1 MSIQDEKYSLSSPL
15 EPRKDEHLTLV
26 DNMSTDVEGEPLK
39 NYLSTRQLP
48 ALDTLQNNY
57 QNDDYIRIKLS
68 GMSVGVS
75 PNSSPRGH
83 PQYQY
88 EQRAE
93 YFPPVEETNKRF
105 DPIRSSVN
113 NTPLLRRIMHHDPS
127 SSQRRHSIA
136 NMDLNSRS
144 SPLHE
149 PHLYQPTPPSHN
161 HHHNHHHSQQ
171 QQQQKQVQQVQ
182 PQQPQQLQS
191 FSGHYSAPSS
201 PPLHHSHQ
209 KLTKHPLLSF
219 SPYNPRSKSMI
230 EDDLPPPPIRRN
242 SSALVY
248 RNNNNTRDHLA
259 PSIRRMSSSSSS
271 TSSLHRISQ
280 IGNFKEDE
288 DKHEMEGIYSRSPEL
303 RISHKLA
310 ERKRRK
316 EMKDLFEE
324 LKDALPVDKSMKTS
338 KWEILSKAV
347 EYIGMLR
354 HRDYGMEQELVML
367 KHELETLKNEK
378 PVPQNNYH

>member
-1 MSIQDEKYSLSSPL
+1 MSLQDGKYELPSTL
-15 EPRKDEHLTLV
+15 EPKEDEHSALTV
-26 DNMSTDVEGEPLK
+26 DNMVTDVEPLK
-39 NYLSTRQLP
+39 NYLSSRQLP

-75 PNSSPRGH
+75 PNSSPRVQ
-83 PQYQY
+83 PQYQQ

-93 YFPPVEETNKRF
+93 YFSQGEEERRRF

-127 SSQRRHSIA
+127 SQRRHSIA
-136 NMDLNSRS
+136 NMDLNTRS
-144 SPLHE
+144 LHHHHE
-149 PHLYQPTPPSHN
+149 PHIYHHQPPP
-161 HHHNHHHSQQ
+161 QQ
-171 QQQQKQVQQVQ
+171 QQ
-182 PQQPQQLQS
+182 S
-191 FSGHYSAPSS
+191 FPGHYSAPSS
-201 PPLHHSHQ
+201 PPLQHSHQ
-209 KLTKHPLLSF
+209 KLNKHPLIPF
-219 SPYNPRSKSMI
+219 SPYNNGRPKSMMV
-230 EDDLPPPPIRRN
+230 EDDLPPPPMRRN

-248 RNNNNTRDHLA
+248 RNNNTRDHLV
-259 PSIRRMSSSSSS
+259 SSRRMSSSSSS
-271 TSSLHRISQ
+271 TSSLHRVNQ
-280 IGNFKEDE
+280 IGNFKEEEEEEDDDD

-367 KHELETLKNEK
+367 KHELESLKSETHPSSIQK
-378 PVPQNNYH
+378 NYHN

>member
-1 MSIQDEKYSLSSPL
+1 MSLQDDKYQLPSTL
-15 EPRKDEHLTLV
+15 EPKEDEHSALTV
-26 DNMSTDVEGEPLK
+26 DNMVTDVEPLK
-39 NYLSTRQLP
+39 NYLSSRQLP
-48 ALDTLQNNY
+48 ALDTLQSNY

-75 PNSSPRGH
+75 PNSSPRVQ
-83 PQYQY
+83 PQYQQ

-93 YFPPVEETNKRF
+93 YFSQGEEERRRF

-127 SSQRRHSIA
+127 SQRRHSIA
-136 NMDLNSRS
+136 NMDLNTRS
-144 SPLHE
+144 LHHHE
-149 PHLYQPTPPSHN
+149 PHIYQPPP
-161 HHHNHHHSQQ
+161 
-171 QQQQKQVQQVQ
+171 
-182 PQQPQQLQS
+182 PQQS
-191 FSGHYSAPSS
+191 FPGHYSAPSS
-201 PPLHHSHQ
+201 PPLQHSHQ
-209 KLTKHPLLSF
+209 KLNKHPLIPF
-219 SPYNPRSKSMI
+219 SPYNGRSKSIMD
-230 EDDLPPPPIRRN
+230 DDLPPPPMRRN

-248 RNNNNTRDHLA
+248 RNNNTREHLI
-259 PSIRRMSSSSSS
+259 SSRRMSSSSSS
-271 TSSLHRISQ
+271 TSSLHRVNQ
-280 IGNFKEDE
+280 IGNFKEEE
-288 DKHEMEGIYSRSPEL
+288 DDDDRHEMEGIYSRSPEL

-324 LKDALPVDKSMKTS
+324 LKEALPVDKSMKTS

-367 KHELETLKNEK
+367 KHELESLKSEK
-378 PVPQNNYH
+378 PSVQKNYHN

>member
-1 MSIQDEKYSLSSPL
+1 
-15 EPRKDEHLTLV
+15 
-26 DNMSTDVEGEPLK
+26 
-39 NYLSTRQLP
+39 
-48 ALDTLQNNY
+48 
-57 QNDDYIRIKLS
+57 
-68 GMSVGVS
+68 MSVGVS

-83 PQYQY
+83 PQYQH

-144 SPLHE
+144 SPLHGNYITKKKTVIYYIFFYSFFFLCKE
-149 PHLYQPTPPSHN
+149 PHLYQPTPPSHH
-161 HHHNHHHSQQ
+161 HHHNHHHPQQ
-171 QQQQKQVQQVQ
+171 QQQQVQ
-182 PQQPQQLQS
+182 PQQPQS

-242 SSALVY
+242 SSALIY

-271 TSSLHRISQ
+271 TSSLV
-280 IGNFKEDE
+280 K
-288 DKHEMEGIYSRSPEL
+288 KKIYR
-303 RISHKLA
+303 
-310 ERKRRK
+310 
-316 EMKDLFEE
+316 
-324 LKDALPVDKSMKTS
+324 
-338 KWEILSKAV
+338 
-347 EYIGMLR
+347 
-354 HRDYGMEQELVML
+354 
-367 KHELETLKNEK
+367 
-378 PVPQNNYH
+378 